1 VIAAEGQGP
10 PIRHGVKKAEGRQ
23 KKAAPEGIENQEI
36 AARLRISRPTVQLWR
51 RTMAKAQGVSEA
63 TVRRIWQRHNLKP
76 HRLETTADLQLRRN
90 CISAADPVAPGN
102 VYAVAVAACSTG
114 KVN

>member
-1 VIAAEGQGP
+1 
-10 PIRHGVKKAEGRQ
+10 
-23 KKAAPEGIENQEI
+23 
-36 AARLRISRPTVQLWR
+36 
-51 RTMAKAQGVSEA
+51 MAKAQGVSEA